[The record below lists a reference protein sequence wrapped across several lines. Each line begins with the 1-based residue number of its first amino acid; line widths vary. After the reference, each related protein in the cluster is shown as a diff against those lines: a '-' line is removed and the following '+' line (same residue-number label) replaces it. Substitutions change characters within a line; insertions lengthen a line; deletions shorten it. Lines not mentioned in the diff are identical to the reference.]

1 MKTTLAILAILA
13 ALVTALTANAQSLL
27 TDPPVP
33 PAQAR
38 AIRAAENA
46 QGLRNSIVGGLRH
59 SINDLWSA
67 DYQINVDTAAAL
79 GNKGGQ
85 LYALYQAFFQS
96 TRALLVASG
105 DTASAADLDALAAK
119 VPALT
124 VNQDGTLTITR
135 PPDPDPTPTP
145 AP

>member
-1 MKTTLAILAILA
+1 MKTTLATLALLA
-13 ALVTALTANAQSLL
+13 AALTVNAQSLL
-27 TDPPVP
+27 TDPPIP

-59 SINDLWSA
+59 SITDLWSA
-67 DYQINVDTAAAL
+67 DYQTNVDTSAAL

-105 DTASAADLDALAAK
+105 DAVSVAELDALAAK

-124 VNQDGTLTITR
+124 VNQDGTLTIT
-135 PPDPDPTPTP
+135 PPP
-145 AP
+145 AAE

>member
-1 MKTTLAILAILA
+1 MKTIPAILAV
-13 ALVTALTANAQSLL
+13 LVTALTVNAQSLL

-46 QGLRNSIVGGLRH
+46 QGLRNTIVGGLRH
-59 SINDLWSA
+59 SITDLWSA
-67 DYQINVDTAAAL
+67 DYQTNVETAAAL

-85 LYALYQAFFQS
+85 LYALYQAFFS
-96 TRALLVASG
+96 SVRALLVASG
-105 DTASAADLDALAAK
+105 DAPSVSELDALAAK

-124 VNQDGTLTITR
+124 VNQDGSLTIT
-135 PPDPDPTPTP
+135 PPPLPEPTL